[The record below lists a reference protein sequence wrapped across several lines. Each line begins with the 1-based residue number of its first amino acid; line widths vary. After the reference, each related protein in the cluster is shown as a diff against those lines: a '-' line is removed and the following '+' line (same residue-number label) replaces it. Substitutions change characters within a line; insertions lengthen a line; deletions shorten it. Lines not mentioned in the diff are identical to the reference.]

1 MTAETVWSAIGQL
14 KSFLKGKSTIFIC
27 VNGVSIWWTLMTLRT
42 RLIISI
48 TMKGRSMNNI
58 PTPSGY
64 DVYWEKWVDA
74 YSQDE
79 DFSEIVQDL
88 AGEEEPD
95 LSFEEQQQ
103 LEQQIEQQFKSYRN
117 IQTIF
122 TPYGVLPLTEQ
133 SLASSYFKFWVGH
146 TNFRITK
153 SFVDIVSYVDGVE
166 SVDVFSP
173 YRFRIGIATLF
184 KDRVVMSEIRENM
197 VGYMRELKNVSD
209 ETEDSRSS

>member
-1 MTAETVWSAIGQL
+1 
-14 KSFLKGKSTIFIC
+14 
-27 VNGVSIWWTLMTLRT
+27 
-42 RLIISI
+42 
-48 TMKGRSMNNI
+48 MNNI

-74 YSQDE
+74 YSPEE
-79 DFSEIVQDL
+79 DFSELVQDL
-88 AGEEEPD
+88 DLGNGEEPE

-103 LEQQIEQQFKSYRN
+103 LDQQIEHQLKGYRN

-153 SFVDIVSYVDGVE
+153 SFVDIASNVDGVE

-173 YRFRIGIATLF
+173 YRFRIGVATLF

-197 VGYMRELKNVSD
+197 VRYMRNRNNVSNK
-209 ETEDSRSS
+209 TEDSRSS

>member
-1 MTAETVWSAIGQL
+1 
-14 KSFLKGKSTIFIC
+14 
-27 VNGVSIWWTLMTLRT
+27 
-42 RLIISI
+42 
-48 TMKGRSMNNI
+48 MNNI

-74 YSQDE
+74 YSPDDDLSHLVE
-79 DFSEIVQDL
+79 DLGIES
-88 AGEEEPD
+88 AEEPE

-103 LEQQIEQQFKSYRN
+103 LEQQFKSYRN

-146 TNFRITK
+146 TNFRITR
-153 SFVDIVSYVDGVE
+153 SFLDIISYVDGVE

-173 YRFRIGIATLF
+173 YRFRIAIATLF
-184 KDRVVMSEIRENM
+184 KDRLVMSEIRENM
-197 VGYMRELKNVSD
+197 VGYMRELKGVSNK
-209 ETEDSRSS
+209 TKDSRSSR